1 LEAFRSRVKEKCV
14 PLDCSD
20 QADGR
25 SGHQVFIEGLT
36 ALAAHPPS
44 LPSGPPAAHPAPP
57 ARPSYT
63 AAALDAWVATHQR
76 RLATAFNGLLTVQ
89 NRRVHVPLEV
99 CVTLAGAAAPEGP
112 RLLQPTD
119 LTPVLTAGGAQ
130 VLLLSGDGG
139 AGKTS
144 LAIAIARWLMAGEPD
159 GVVRL
164 PVLIETALAPKE
176 TVADRVGR
184 WLGEQLGTQEPALV
198 EALLVAQR
206 LIPIVDHLS
215 ELAPTAREQLLASLP
230 PGLVIITSRSGDD
243 GYRERPLSRIVPQ
256 RIAVKQLQ
264 LFFLE
269 YLSRRGLNQALT
281 EDDLM
286 PAQAQLKRIVGNKD
300 ITVLLAQLFI
310 DDVIANRDKG
320 LLAGSVPELMLSY
333 VRQLDTPTDRAQRRQ
348 AGLEISEALV
358 QRALRVVALASHRQG
373 PSGQPL
379 FQPLEFSMGLA
390 REALMAAEPLGLG
403 LEQPQA
409 QALLAYLID
418 LRLLQRPGAA
428 ADRLRFPLD
437 PLADHLAAA
446 EQLEQLEE
454 QARVQGPA
462 VWEAFVA
469 ALEPRP
475 QVERERMRDF
485 LLALRDGVM
494 AAQPR
499 RALLMP
505 PGIPDRLAQLGYL
518 DPDDERYRLA
528 LQRARKWMW
537 ELGVPLASE
546 RRDGIAKLAAMAAAV
561 EDSERRA
568 ARDVACR
575 RLARLLAEELSEQQ
589 VERQQEQ
596 QEAALVLGLMG
607 SPQALAALQS
617 LAADPDQPQQLRRK
631 ALESLGLAA
640 RRLPGV
646 QGARQRAQIETFL
659 KQWLHSDRLEL
670 LVDDEGGWAEHDR
683 RLPLLQGASRG

>member
-1 LEAFRSRVKEKCV
+1 VELVPHRFYLSSPFLGLQKEREQAKDRITRRNHAYGDSYSGSPEPLVATCQRDVQNSHHYVLILGERYGTRLAEHGGKSVTELEFEAAVAAGLTLHAFFLGFVSDSRNGIERDPDAVAALEAFRSRVKDKCM

-63 AAALDAWVATHQR
+63 AATLEAWVATHQR
-76 RLATAFNGLLTVQ
+76 RLAAAFNGLQTVQ

-99 CVTLAGAAAPEGP
+99 CLTLAGAAAPEGP

-184 WLGEQLGTQEPALV
+184 WLGEQLGAQEPALV

-269 YLSRRGLNQALT
+269 YLSRRGLDQALT

-333 VRQLDTPTDRAQRRQ
+333 VGRLDTPTDQAQRR
-348 AGLEISEALV
+348 
-358 QRALRVVALASHRQG
+358 
-373 PSGQPL
+373 
-379 FQPLEFSMGLA
+379 
-390 REALMAAEPLGLG
+390 
-403 LEQPQA
+403 
-409 QALLAYLID
+409 
-418 LRLLQRPGAA
+418 
-428 ADRLRFPLD
+428 
-437 PLADHLAAA
+437 
-446 EQLEQLEE
+446 
-454 QARVQGPA
+454 
-462 VWEAFVA
+462 
-469 ALEPRP
+469 
-475 QVERERMRDF
+475 
-485 LLALRDGVM
+485 
-494 AAQPR
+494 
-499 RALLMP
+499 
-505 PGIPDRLAQLGYL
+505 
-518 DPDDERYRLA
+518 
-528 LQRARKWMW
+528 
-537 ELGVPLASE
+537 
-546 RRDGIAKLAAMAAAV
+546 
-561 EDSERRA
+561 
-568 ARDVACR
+568 
-575 RLARLLAEELSEQQ
+575 
-589 VERQQEQ
+589 
-596 QEAALVLGLMG
+596 
-607 SPQALAALQS
+607 
-617 LAADPDQPQQLRRK
+617 
-631 ALESLGLAA
+631 
-640 RRLPGV
+640 
-646 QGARQRAQIETFL
+646 
-659 KQWLHSDRLEL
+659 
-670 LVDDEGGWAEHDR
+670 
-683 RLPLLQGASRG
+683 